1 MLAANFVLMPLSA
14 LAVAT
19 VLWLD
24 EPLKGEGP
32 ARATGVKL
40 SVSIRTPDLPAITDI
55 QAFCVRAI
63 PCSAV
68 AQQRHK
74 IIRNGVALAGEES
87 VSVGHQRHPPPD
99 PSGEPTHTHLHH
111 QQ

>member
-40 SVSIRTPDLPAITDI
+40 SVSIRTPDYP
-55 QAFCVRAI
+55 
-63 PCSAV
+63 
-68 AQQRHK
+68 
-74 IIRNGVALAGEES
+74 
-87 VSVGHQRHPPPD
+87 
-99 PSGEPTHTHLHH
+99 
-111 QQ
+111 